1 MEGREDH
8 FHSSPSLSNSGMR
21 KLPVSGKG
29 RRKSMHGER
38 KRGRISE
45 CTKGGKHMPQVPK
58 MTSFPKPPSQLFR
71 QHNFYTA
78 RYKVVVEAVGM
89 RRNHNWVHN
98 MFIVSS

>member
-38 KRGRISE
+38 KRERISE
-45 CTKGGKHMPQVPK
+45 CTKGGKHMPQVAK
-58 MTSFPKPPSQLFR
+58 MTSFPKPHHSF
-71 QHNFYTA
+71 FDSTI
-78 RYKVVVEAVGM
+78 
-89 RRNHNWVHN
+89 
-98 MFIVSS
+98 FILQGTKL